1 MRVFNARVGL
11 MIASMNNA
19 SLKFKKD
26 LAIKRDT
33 SKASKKAAAGK
44 DKTAVQAEKQSA
56 TQVVDKVDKGVRRA
70 SLVTFDDSKVVYE
83 KTFSMWMILDKFSR
97 AKVCERVL
105 QKLYRSHRMAVKEY
119 STKILPKW
127 EAWRAAQDIRDSV
140 KSYITD
146 ASSRSSRS
154 QSIISS
160 GTMAAPDNDA
170 SSRSSRSKSFISSGT
185 MAAPEYPRLRCQPN
199 MTLALHIKCNHMF
212 HQVAASCSECTAVDW
227 SHNFRSPARS
237 NVRFGAAATNK
248 RQGRQALTAQKVT
261 KMESRP
267 GSHVGGQGPKWRLTA
282 APLAAAM
289 RW

>member
-1 MRVFNARVGL
+1 MIRIVSCVLCLDVILTWQTGVGIYRKRIIQVQRFVRRVMRVFNARVGL

-105 QKLYRSHRMAVKEY
+105 QKLNRSHRMAV
-119 STKILPKW
+119 I
-127 EAWRAAQDIRDSV
+127 
-140 KSYITD
+140 
-146 ASSRSSRS
+146 
-154 QSIISS
+154 
-160 GTMAAPDNDA
+160 
-170 SSRSSRSKSFISSGT
+170 
-185 MAAPEYPRLRCQPN
+185 
-199 MTLALHIKCNHMF
+199 
-212 HQVAASCSECTAVDW
+212 
-227 SHNFRSPARS
+227 
-237 NVRFGAAATNK
+237 
-248 RQGRQALTAQKVT
+248 
-261 KMESRP
+261 
-267 GSHVGGQGPKWRLTA
+267 
-282 APLAAAM
+282 
-289 RW
+289 

>member
-44 DKTAVQAEKQSA
+44 DKTAVQAEKPLA
-56 TQVVDKVDKGVRRA
+56 TQVVDKGVRRA
-70 SLVTFDDSKVVYE
+70 SLVTFDDSKAVYE

-105 QKLYRSHRMAVKEY
+105 QKLYRSHRMAVIEY

-140 KSYITD
+140 KSYI
-146 ASSRSSRS
+146 
-154 QSIISS
+154 
-160 GTMAAPDNDA
+160 NDA

-185 MAAPEYPRLRCQPN
+185 MAAPEYPRLRCQLN

-212 HQVAASCSECTAVDW
+212 HQVAASCSECTTVDW

-248 RQGRQALTAQKVT
+248 RQGRQTLTAQKVT
-261 KMESRP
+261 
-267 GSHVGGQGPKWRLTA
+267 
-282 APLAAAM
+282 
-289 RW
+289 